1 MQTNRGGRLLACQQ
15 AFTQI
20 TVVLPVRGVR
30 WSHCTDLKY
39 ASKLFLRIGIDIHVN
54 VDSPIQEKP
63 YALRQMPGITIVC
76 VNS

>member
-1 MQTNRGGRLLACQQ
+1 MVTL
-15 AFTQI
+15 
-20 TVVLPVRGVR
+20 
-30 WSHCTDLKY
+30 HDLKY